1 MKPIDAIDCALMTVI
16 STNPGSSISD
26 VIGSL
31 LKTRSE
37 NALRYRI
44 RSLNTHEF
52 IILKRTK
59 SKTLCYPGPNLVTT
73 LPQE

>member
-1 MKPIDAIDCALMTVI
+1 MKPIDVIDCALMAAI
-16 STNPGSSISD
+16 SKNPGSSISD

-37 NALRYRI
+37 NSLRYRI
-44 RSLNTHEF
+44 RALNTYDF